1 MEKNINILVH
11 ELPDYITG
19 NIKDEQLNLKIRNE
33 IDSNP
38 DFRAEYESMKG
49 TFSFLGE
56 TALSEPSPFYF
67 NNMLP
72 NISNKIDG
80 LESGKESIFSGWFA
94 NVLKFAIPALVLVI
108 GYFLYT
114 QFTSSDS
121 TEEQLTKD
129 KNDRNDKNEMI
140 HDQPDQSNDN
150 LLSNKDTLK
159 ENEEE
164 IVNESTPDVR
174 TVTSTQKIK
183 SDPNTFKTADDGG
196 TDAISFTAEN
206 DDELNELI
214 SESATYP
221 VINEEAEIESVQ
233 DDLTSQ
239 QQDELLNYLENA
251 QL

>member
-19 NIKDEQLNLKIRNE
+19 NITDEQLNQRIRNE

-38 DFRAEYESMKG
+38 EFRAEYESMKG

-72 NISNKIDG
+72 NISNRIDA
-80 LESGKESIFSGWFA
+80 LESGKESIFSGWFV
-94 NVLKFAIPALVLVI
+94 NVLKFAIPALVLVL

-121 TEEQLTKD
+121 TEEQLTND
-129 KNDRNDKNEMI
+129 KNDNNEMI
-140 HDQPDQSNDN
+140 REQPDQSNDN

-164 IVNESTPDVR
+164 IINESTTDVR
-174 TVTSTQKIK
+174 TVTSTPKIK

-196 TDAISFTAEN
+196 TNAISFTAED

-221 VINEEAEIESVQ
+221 VINEDNEIEAVQ